1 MFHNTTGSDNIA
13 LGYGAGS
20 SLTTGAHNVDIGNLG
35 VAAESN
41 TIRIGTQGTQTATY
55 IAGIFN
61 SAASGG
67 AVEVSNTGKLGMVLS
82 SARYK
87 RDIQDMGEAS
97 SNLMK
102 LRPVTFR
109 YKDDPQGIKQYG
121 LVAEEV
127 EKLYPELV
135 IHSTDGQVQSVRYLT
150 LIGMLLNE
158 LQKQAA
164 GLQKQAKEL
173 HNESRKN
180 AQQAEQI
187 KRLSAQVADESFQ
200 RAAFEERLSNLER
213 TIQAKN
219 GDGKLAAAR

>member
-1 MFHNTTGSDNIA
+1 M
-13 LGYGAGS
+13 
-20 SLTTGAHNVDIGNLG
+20 TTGANNIDIGNLG

-61 SAASGG
+61 SSASGD
-67 AVEVSNTGKLGMVLS
+67 AVEVSNTGQLGMVMS

-87 RDIQDMGEAS
+87 RDIHDMDEAS

-135 IHSTDGQVQSVRYLT
+135 IYEHGRTGSERALFDADRDVAQR
-150 LIGMLLNE
+150 IAE
-158 LQKQAA
+158 A
-164 GLQKQAKEL
+164 GRGTA
-173 HNESRKN
+173 
-180 AQQAEQI
+180 
-187 KRLSAQVADESFQ
+187 
-200 RAAFEERLSNLER
+200 
-213 TIQAKN
+213 
-219 GDGKLAAAR
+219 